1 MKTPILFFS
10 LLSFLTSSLVA
21 ADAKV
26 AVSINTGKSS
36 QPGAAAHDKSKGP
49 PPWAPA
55 NGHRAKYSYRY
66 FPAQEVYQRTGDGV
80 WFYYENGTWSAGARV
95 PSRLKVDVAAGIVLE
110 MDTDA
115 PYIFHNDVK
124 LAHPKAN
131 PKPEQERLASAE
143 PAKTGDRD
151 EAKARNKAKAEAKSR
166 R

>member
-1 MKTPILFFS
+1 VKTPILFFS
-10 LLSFLTSSLVA
+10 LLSFLTTSLVA

-36 QPGAAAHDKSKGP
+36 QPGAAADDKSKGP

-115 PYIFHNDVK
+115 PYIFHVK

-131 PKPEQERLASAE
+131 PKPGQERLASAE
-143 PAKTGDRD
+143 PAKTSDRD
-151 EAKARNKAKAEAKSR
+151 EAKARNKAKADAKSR